1 MVAPADLTA
10 LCEREH
16 PRLVRALRLWCGD
29 DALAEELAQE
39 ALLKAVVHWRRVRH
53 MSSPGGWLFE
63 VARNQALS
71 SHRRRAAEQRALD
84 RLPRPTGSVADGSD
98 PTVAALALRVALAEL
113 PERQRAALVLRHYLD
128 LPAAEAAQVLGV
140 SPDAL
145 RQLCHRGIESL
156 RSSLAVDV
164 TVTETEVRYA

>member
-1 MVAPADLTA
+1 MAAPAELTA
-10 LCEREH
+10 LCEREY

-29 DALAEELAQE
+29 DGLAEELAQE

-63 VARNQALS
+63 VARNQANS
-71 SHRRRAAEQRALD
+71 SHRRKAAERRAMD
-84 RLPRPTGSVADGSD
+84 RLPVPAAGDD
-98 PTVAALALRVALAEL
+98 ALAGAASAVALRAAMADL
-113 PERQRAALVLRHYLD
+113 PERQRSALILRHYLD
-128 LPAAEAAQVLGV
+128 LPASEAASVLGI

-156 RSSLAVDV
+156 RSSLAVDLV
-164 TVTETEVRYA
+164 ASEPEVGYA